1 MNNIEMGD
9 DLSLLRTPP
18 HSVEAEQSVLGGLM
32 LDNMAWDKINDIVH
46 EDDFYRFDHRVIF
59 KTIVG
64 LMEKDHPADVLT
76 VFESLQ
82 NQGRLD
88 DVGGMSYLN
97 ALATGVS
104 SAVNIRRYAEIVRDR
119 SLLRKLISASDNIAE
134 SALSP
139 QGRDTNEIIDSAEKS
154 ILQVFLFNPSNIIK
168 ISIAQLLH
176 IHREP
181 DSYYIMNSVYIKRF
195 FTVVLLIF
203 NYLSFSDII
212 ELECRLNWKR

>member
-1 MNNIEMGD
+1 MGD

-139 QGRDTNEIIDSAEKS
+139 QGRDTNEIIDSAEKLV
-154 ILQVFLFNPSNIIK
+154 ILDGRHNAKQFC
-168 ISIAQLLH
+168 
-176 IHREP
+176 
-181 DSYYIMNSVYIKRF
+181 F
-195 FTVVLLIF
+195 FKKTVGKPF
-203 NYLSFSDII
+203 
-212 ELECRLNWKR
+212 